1 MKIALYARVSTEA
14 QEKQKTIQSQLADLR
29 EYAKKNHLTVIDEYI
44 DEGYSGELLDRP
56 ALDRLRDDAKKQ
68 IFEAILVH
76 SPDRF
81 SRKYIYLGLMQEE
94 LKKSGVSF
102 IFLNR
107 PDSKD
112 TPEDNLLN
120 GVQGIIAEYEKE
132 KIRERTRRGR
142 LHKARSGRI
151 VTSQA
156 PYGYRYIRED
166 KPNNVIG
173 HYEVKQSEAK
183 IVNLIFDLF
192 VNKKLSMQAV
202 ARELTRRGISPQ
214 RGKNWQTSSL
224 HRVIRNET
232 YMGLAHYNKHISCE
246 PINPSNN
253 KYRRHKNTS
262 MRVRPRDQWIP
273 IKLPKEMVIIKEKL
287 FKQAQKQLQINSK
300 MSPRNVKYQYLLR
313 GLVKCAKCDAPFH
326 GDPCKGILYYRCS
339 NKRRMFPL
347 PRECKVPT
355 VRANVLESLV
365 WDEFTNAI
373 RSPKLIIQQLETLKD
388 QKRYKA
394 SSIQN
399 DITDVEKQLSG
410 LQCQEERL
418 LDAYREQAL
427 SVDQLKDQMDKIK
440 AQRGKLEQERHALR
454 YKQENALSKTT
465 MEKSIRDYCKQ
476 VDRKLETIKDDFDSK
491 RYLLTLALNRVIIDG
506 KKVRIK
512 GIIPVQPSKEPA
524 IVDGIESTVARH
536 CERNTSLEYELVACL
551 P

>member
-1 MKIALYARVSTEA
+1 MKIAIYARVSTEK
-14 QEKQKTIQSQLADLR
+14 QEKQETIQSQLADLR
-29 EYAKKNHLTVIDEYI
+29 DYAKKNNLTIIDEYI

-56 ALDRLRDDAKKQ
+56 ALDKLRDDAKKQ

-107 PDSKD
+107 PDAKD
-112 TPEDNLLN
+112 TPEENLLN

-132 KIRERTRRGR
+132 KIKERTRRGR

-166 KPNNVIG
+166 KVNNITG
-173 HYEVKQSEAK
+173 HYEVNLSEAK
-183 IVNLIFDLF
+183 IVKLIFDLF
-192 VNKKLSMQAV
+192 VNKKLSIRAI
-202 ARELTRRGISPQ
+202 ARELTKRNIAPQ
-214 RGKNWQTSSL
+214 RGKQWRTSSL

-232 YMGLAHYNKHISCE
+232 YMGLAHYNKHIGCE
-246 PINPSNN
+246 PVNPTNN

-262 MRVRPRDQWIP
+262 MRIRPKEQWIP
-273 IKLPKEMVIIKEKL
+273 IKLPKEMVIIEERL

-313 GLVKCAKCDAPFH
+313 GLVKCANCEAPFY
-326 GDPCKGILYYRCS
+326 GEPCKGILYYRCG
-339 NKRRMFPL
+339 NRRRTFPL

-355 VRANVLESLV
+355 VRTDVLESLV

-373 RSPKLIIQQLETLKD
+373 RNPRLIIQQLEKLKD
-388 QKRYKA
+388 KKRSKA
-394 SSIQN
+394 SCVKSDIDSIE
-399 DITDVEKQLSG
+399 TQLSD

-418 LDAYREQAL
+418 LDAYREQVL
-427 SVDQLKDQMDKIK
+427 SVDQLKDQMDKTK
-440 AQRGKLEQERHALR
+440 TQRGKLEQERHTLQ
-454 YKQENALSKTT
+454 YKQENTVPRATV
-465 MEKSIRDYCKQ
+465 ERSIRDYCKQ

-491 RYLLTLALNRVIIDG
+491 RHLLTLALNRVIIDG

-512 GIIPVQPSKEPA
+512 GIIPTYLPEKPSSSNIA
-524 IVDGIESTVARH
+524 STVAGYY
-536 CERNTSLEYELVACL
+536 ERNTSFEYELVACL
-551 P
+551 A